1 MPDHEFMLFVERLR
15 ARLMK
20 GTATY
25 ENRSFSKAPDV
36 LLEEL
41 KQEALDLAGWGF
53 ILFCRLEAMTMA
65 LEASPGARGEA
76 TTGRMVGKERVG

>member
-1 MPDHEFMLFVERLR
+1 VPDHEFMLFVERLR

-20 GTATY
+20 GMVAY
-25 ENRSFSKAPDV
+25 ENKSFSKSPDA

-53 ILFCRLEAMTMA
+53 ILWCRLEKMRAAIEVT
-65 LEASPGARGEA
+65 ARRGL
-76 TTGRMVGKERVG
+76 V

>member
-20 GTATY
+20 GMVAY
-25 ENRSFSKAPDV
+25 ENKSFSKSPEV

-53 ILFCRLEAMTMA
+53 ILFCRLEAMGKAIEGMA
-65 LEASPGARGEA
+65 
-76 TTGRMVGKERVG
+76 GRERVE

>member
-1 MPDHEFMLFVERLR
+1 MPDHELMLFVESLR

-20 GTATY
+20 GVVTY
-25 ENRSFSKAPDV
+25 ENKSFSKSPGV

-53 ILFCRLEAMTMA
+53 ILWCRLEKMRAAIEVT
-65 LEASPGARGEA
+65 PPRGL
-76 TTGRMVGKERVG
+76 V